1 MAPELQQFF
10 SDTHKRPATLPP
22 ATLQQQQGLGRGT
35 STSRRFA
42 TTLTNTLGAGPAG
55 TGVTLGVT
63 SGTTMRL
70 DGTGTKRRPPALP
83 PGLPAAT
90 LWRPREAL
98 GSGAEAGAAA
108 GDDSGVG
115 DVVWAA
121 SAEAGEQHGAAGDAS
136 SLTCPGAG
144 GAVGEAGRLMSSLE
158 ASLDVLSSS
167 SPPSSRQQAA
177 SSSIAT
183 AGEGGARSPPG
194 STPTTSRA
202 QPAGAGAT
210 AGAGGGGGGGEGQ
223 GTTGSRTAA
232 AALTGSMSPGELPA
246 GLHTCGSC
254 GGMCCGPVQR
264 HGVHARCHMPTLCP
278 LSQGLLP
285 VRIQPCIQPHACP
298 HLHTPASVPP
308 QHLAAEPLSTTPHH
322 TT

>member
-1 MAPELQQFF
+1 
-10 SDTHKRPATLPP
+10 
-22 ATLQQQQGLGRGT
+22 
-35 STSRRFA
+35 
-42 TTLTNTLGAGPAG
+42 
-55 TGVTLGVT
+55 
-63 SGTTMRL
+63 
-70 DGTGTKRRPPALP
+70 
-83 PGLPAAT
+83 
-90 LWRPREAL
+90 
-98 GSGAEAGAAA
+98 
-108 GDDSGVG
+108 
-115 DVVWAA
+115 
-121 SAEAGEQHGAAGDAS
+121 
-136 SLTCPGAG
+136 
-144 GAVGEAGRLMSSLE
+144 VGEAGRLMSSLE

-210 AGAGGGGGGGEGQ
+210 AGAGGGGGGGGEGQ

-246 GLHTCGSC
+246 GLHTGGSC

-285 VRIQPCIQPHACP
+285 VRIEPCIQPHACP